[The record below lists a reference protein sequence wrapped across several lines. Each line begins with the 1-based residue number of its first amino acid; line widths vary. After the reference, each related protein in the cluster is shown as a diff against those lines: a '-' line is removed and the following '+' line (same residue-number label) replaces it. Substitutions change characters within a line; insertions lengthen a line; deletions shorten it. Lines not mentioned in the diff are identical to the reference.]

1 MHNKLGIELDY
12 VSGSF
17 YGYLRIGNANKDLEL
32 ENINDAKDLLDYTK
46 SKLKGYFNFS
56 TLFNAYQEEKGGQ
69 TLANNDG
76 LGHKKIYS
84 DSGGLQVLTAGKVID
99 DTIRDKVYE
108 VQAKYSD
115 YAMTFD
121 EMPLMIADE
130 LGDNAVNGNV
140 GQVYID
146 ELIPISAKKCAEHIQ
161 KQINKFEEL
170 KSNTKILPILH
181 GYTPETFLEYAEN
194 IFNNLENVGDHIQGI
209 AIASLRGHSDNKV
222 GIMKL
227 FDYLPKIIN
236 SSRLN
241 KQYLNHIHLL
251 GVARPQRIIPIIM
264 MLKKGLLPV
273 KRVSFDST
281 AITKSYT
288 IGKVYPNLEEYKNDE
303 KAKKFSP
310 VLTLNSYTDKSH
322 PNIEQFYI
330 NIHNLFKDYKNY
342 MFEDWED
349 LAKHS
354 QNNGD
359 KLTPS
364 KQFEKYG
371 IEYERKYLQQIRLA
385 NMYHMHCYLSM
396 IEAFIDDELTLKD
409 LFGKNDSI
417 YNIFNTFDSVN
428 TLEEFA
434 DQADFFYTSASRG
447 RTNLRI
453 LACKTIAEFE
463 KKYKTKQPCLHEELG
478 IEKDVVIINEEL
490 KKPWI
495 KSSMKRAKKNIWSDD
510 EHPGNTLF

>member
-121 EMPLMIADE
+121 EMPLMIADG

-251 GVARPQRIIPIIM
+251 GVARPQRIIPVIM

-342 MFEDWED
+342 MFEDFFVI
-349 LAKHS
+349 AIIV
-354 QNNGD
+354 
-359 KLTPS
+359 T
-364 KQFEKYG
+364 
-371 IEYERKYLQQIRLA
+371 
-385 NMYHMHCYLSM
+385 LS
-396 IEAFIDDELTLKD
+396 AVLPD
-409 LFGKNDSI
+409 
-417 YNIFNTFDSVN
+417 NILIGLVN
-428 TLEEFA
+428 
-434 DQADFFYTSASRG
+434 
-447 RTNLRI
+447 
-453 LACKTIAEFE
+453 
-463 KKYKTKQPCLHEELG
+463 
-478 IEKDVVIINEEL
+478 V
-490 KKPWI
+490 
-495 KSSMKRAKKNIWSDD
+495 
-510 EHPGNTLF
+510 